1 MRNKGWKD
9 LVRQMGLQNPESHVT
24 TLIIPSIHWSLNIA
38 IVSDDTMDSIMNQTL
53 EGYWY
58 EVRNMNF
65 RMLFTH
71 EDKRLASS
79 RGVVISSWTLGDPQV
94 SNTRV
99 SYEYVEQY
107 RCTFGRGYG
116 SRPRSSCLDSVNSY
130 RDKRFSRRVHPSP
143 FINDGDIGSHQ
154 YYSSS
159 KQGNCLLQMKLES
172 ILHCLTNDA
181 TFVAERANPFM
192 VRVTDR
198 LATKLIATTGQTL
211 FAFINGLHVDSC
223 DRINSNL
230 RRILFPL
237 PLESWQER
245 ILSFSHV
252 SFPTTCGYQ
261 HVWKDNDQREDYE
274 VIHHFVMPGLG
285 IGVLLEDSTCH
296 HFMGGSFSHCT
307 GLCILQSRNDDV
319 VVVNNK
325 EDIFRIFAWGNSV
338 NAKTAYG
345 NLSMHN
351 GLANHRARHEENRA
365 VARGT
370 VL

>member
-1 MRNKGWKD
+1 MRNKCWKD

-143 FINDGDIGSHQ
+143 FMLRSQQRVPSCRGG
-154 YYSSS
+154 
-159 KQGNCLLQMKLES
+159 LQE
-172 ILHCLTNDA
+172 
-181 TFVAERANPFM
+181 
-192 VRVTDR
+192 
-198 LATKLIATTGQTL
+198 
-211 FAFINGLHVDSC
+211 
-223 DRINSNL
+223 
-230 RRILFPL
+230 
-237 PLESWQER
+237 
-245 ILSFSHV
+245 LS
-252 SFPTTCGYQ
+252 
-261 HVWKDNDQREDYE
+261 R
-274 VIHHFVMPGLG
+274 
-285 IGVLLEDSTCH
+285 
-296 HFMGGSFSHCT
+296 
-307 GLCILQSRNDDV
+307 
-319 VVVNNK
+319 
-325 EDIFRIFAWGNSV
+325 
-338 NAKTAYG
+338 
-345 NLSMHN
+345 
-351 GLANHRARHEENRA
+351 
-365 VARGT
+365 
-370 VL
+370 